1 MDLKTKAIMDTFRKK
16 RQRVRREKYERLM
29 TTRSVDDPSIKLA
42 VATERVRR
50 QISQLLETMKALQL
64 IGADATETKSQLDY
78 LLRKTYGDRQ
88 SRQTDQVHYRHH
100 SIRSPHHPQ

>member
-16 RQRVRREKYERLM
+16 RQRVRREKYERL
-29 TTRSVDDPSIKLA
+29 TTQPVDNPSIKLA

-100 SIRSPHHPQ
+100 SIRSPHHPE

>member
-16 RQRVRREKYERLM
+16 RQRERKEKYEQL
-29 TTRSVDDPSIKLA
+29 TTHPVDDPSIKLA

-100 SIRSPHHPQ
+100 SIRSPHHPE